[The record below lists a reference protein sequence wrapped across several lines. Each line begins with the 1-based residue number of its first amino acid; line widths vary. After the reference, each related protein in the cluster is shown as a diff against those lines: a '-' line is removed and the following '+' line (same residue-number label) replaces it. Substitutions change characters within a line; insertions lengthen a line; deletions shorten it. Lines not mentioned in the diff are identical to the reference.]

1 MACAAAFGDAF
12 EMERVNARAREI
24 VAKMT
29 LREKV
34 NEMTLATGTLADL
47 KRQFDAGACGHVIS
61 ALSLADR
68 RAIQEYVI
76 ENSRLRIPTTFQADV
91 IHGYRVI
98 APIPLASACRIGA
111 MTR

>member
-1 MACAAAFGDAF
+1 MRAQFVIVAAMACAAAFGDAF

-47 KRQFDAGACGHVIS
+47 KRQFDTYKMARMIEV
-61 ALSLADR
+61 ADGD
-68 RAIQEYVI
+68 I
-76 ENSRLRIPTTFQADV
+76 ETTKARLQKLIRDV
-91 IHGYRVI
+91 NKCITLFTENIRECKVVFGRK
-98 APIPLASACRIGA
+98 
-111 MTR
+111 